1 VTGRVL
7 ITGDSGFTGSYL
19 RSALTVR
26 GYDVIGLN
34 DNRNGKAIDLLDAD
48 TLDRFCG
55 TSAVDHIIHLAAI
68 SFVAHEQI
76 ADIYRVNVIGS
87 LNLLRSLS
95 RQKVCPQKIILAS
108 SANIYGRPSRIPVD
122 ELAPPAPLSHYGV
135 SKYSME
141 LMARIWFDR
150 LPILIVRPF
159 NYTGVGQS
167 TQFVFAKLVKHF
179 RDRASEIELG
189 DTSVVREFM
198 DVRDVAEIYANLL
211 ESAAVSEAVN
221 ICSGQGYRLDEII
234 ERLQTTTGLK
244 PLIQRRDALVRVNDI
259 PELVGSPQKL
269 RSIVNRFAFRPL
281 EETLA
286 WMIGTSAQ
294 TSA

>member
-1 VTGRVL
+1 VTSRVL
-7 ITGDSGFTGSYL
+7 ITGDNGFTGPYL
-19 RSALTVR
+19 RSALELR
-26 GYDVIGLN
+26 GYDVIGLS
-34 DNRNGKAIDLLDAD
+34 DNRENGKTIDLLDMD

-55 TSAVDHIIHLAAI
+55 TSAVDYVIHLAAI
-68 SFVAHEQI
+68 SFVAHEQT

-95 RQKVCPQKIILAS
+95 RQKVRPQKIILAS

-167 TQFVFAKLVKHF
+167 TQFVFAKLAKHF

-211 ESAAVSEAVN
+211 ESDAASEVVN

-269 RSIVNRFAFRPL
+269 QSIVNRFAFRPL
-281 EETLA
+281 EDTLG
-286 WMIGTSAQ
+286 WMIGR
-294 TSA
+294 